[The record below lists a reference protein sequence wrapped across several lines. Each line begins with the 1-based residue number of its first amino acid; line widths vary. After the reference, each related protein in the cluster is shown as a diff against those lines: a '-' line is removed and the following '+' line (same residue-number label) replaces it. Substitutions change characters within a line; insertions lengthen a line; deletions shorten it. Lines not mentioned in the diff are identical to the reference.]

1 LIEKIKKY
9 RQLRNLSRKLIDL
22 LQKRNPTENEI
33 AKIKNLMKM
42 IKNLNPLRE
51 EIFDN
56 LRAFKNFYNK
66 NIKWFESRINAE
78 REDFTKHLG
87 KKLQQIKNQSN
98 NNKSIIDLD
107 NNWKKALK
115 KAVGSIKQ
123 IDHSEKHIII
133 QILNKS
139 ELTESEIK
147 NLALIL
153 SKLETDPLIGIFGET
168 FRLHTQNYVKWGF
181 DFYRNIK
188 IDILKQYF
196 IRKNDIIHDA
206 GDLFRAIRKQLSLYP
221 NPCYCI
227 QKTIENIE
235 FFSLFLGLKSYY
247 VKYKSQ
253 RSQKSK
259 QLGLDLLKIISSNLS
274 KSFEYWILRESD
286 PKIINKVKNIEN
298 NIRKIIENYKNAH
311 KLKLYAL
318 GGNGILEQHPY
329 LKLDYFKEID
339 TLEKAYWLGWLFA
352 EGYITIK
359 KIKSG
364 KEYYRF
370 GVGCLQDDFILL
382 ERFADALG
390 LDIINN
396 QPSKEEYTTSKGE
409 THVLRRIR
417 IINNKFCKNLISH
430 GFIVGKRKS
439 KNIRLPQFKR
449 RELLLA
455 FLLGYYDG
463 DGTMG
468 RSRITS
474 SSKKLLADILN
485 SPFLNIPVSI
495 SNSIQFD
502 PVNKKYIIKGDK
514 ISLGADLMREMVK
527 NYDKSLP
534 RKRQFWENWVDKRT
548 LGLNRPTP
556 KIDLL
561 YKNLPKKKLLDL
573 YLVKNFTLKK
583 IAKMHEVSYDTL
595 KRYMIKIGLKGSKL
609 KFD

>member
-1 LIEKIKKY
+1 MHNVVEDLFYGLDLI
-9 RQLRNLSRKLIDL
+9 NS
-22 LQKRNPTENEI
+22 T
-33 AKIKNLMKM
+33 
-42 IKNLNPLRE
+42 LNPCDPRS
-51 EIFDN
+51 N
-56 LRAFKNFYNK
+56 LPPR
-66 NIKWFESRINAE
+66 KWRYKCRI
-78 REDFTKHLG
+78 
-87 KKLQQIKNQSN
+87 
-98 NNKSIIDLD
+98 
-107 NNWKKALK
+107 
-115 KAVGSIKQ
+115 
-123 IDHSEKHIII
+123 
-133 QILNKS
+133 
-139 ELTESEIK
+139 
-147 NLALIL
+147 IL
-153 SKLETDPLIGIFGET
+153 SKLETDQLIGIFGET

-188 IDILKQYF
+188 MDILKQYF
-196 IRKNDIIHDA
+196 IRKTNIIHDA

-227 QKTIENIE
+227 RKAIENVA
-235 FFSLFLGLKSYY
+235 FFSLLLGLKAYY
-247 VKYKSQ
+247 VSYKSQ
-253 RSQKSK
+253 RSQKGK
-259 QLGLDLLKIISSNLS
+259 QLGLDILARIETTLM
-274 KSFEYWILRESD
+274 KSFDYWILKESD
-286 PKIINKVKNIEN
+286 SRIINKIDPIRN

-311 KLKLYAL
+311 KLKLYAH
-318 GGNGILEQHPY
+318 GGNGILEQHPN
-329 LKLDYFKEID
+329 LKLDYFKKID

-359 KIKSG
+359 KLKSG
-364 KEYYRF
+364 KEYYLL
-370 GVGCLQDDFILL
+370 GVGCIQNDFILL

-390 LDIINN
+390 LDIVNN
-396 QPSKEEYTTSKGE
+396 EPSKEEYTTSKGE
-409 THVLRRIR
+409 IHVLRRITL
-417 IINNKFCKNLISH
+417 INNEFCKNLISH

-485 SPFLNIPVSI
+485 SPFLNIPVSV

-502 PVNKKYIIKGDK
+502 PVNKKYKIKGDQ

-534 RKRQFWENWVDKRT
+534 RKRTFWENWVDKRT

-561 YKNLPKKKLLDL
+561 YKNLPKEKLLHL
-573 YLVKNFTLKK
+573 YLVKNYTLKK

-595 KRYMIKIGLKGSKL
+595 KKYMRKIGLKGS
-609 KFD
+609 